1 MNNTNNKNDNGYKTN
16 NNKNLESENEKKD
29 FSSKIQDQ
37 NIQGDKKNQEEKFFN
52 VLGIIFEIT
61 RKRYYFEVIDKN
73 ESYKKGDKVIV
84 DTIRG
89 QEIGTVYNSPMTL
102 SEKHLV
108 LPLKPV
114 LKKASEEEI
123 KKYYLLKD
131 EAKKAYQIGKEK
143 IKKHD
148 LPMKLINAEFTF
160 DKTKL
165 IFYFTAEGRIDFRE
179 LVKDLAN
186 IFKLRIELRQIGV
199 RDEARI
205 LGDIGIC
212 GKELCCRT
220 FINKFNSVS
229 IKMARDQ
236 GLVINP
242 SKISGV
248 CGRLLCCINYE
259 YQQYENALKNFPAVN
274 QYVKTTKG
282 EGKVVGINP
291 LNKFLYV
298 DIPNQGI
305 TKFNI
310 KEIKFN
316 KKETKKI
323 KHESTEVLVDENLD
337 LLEKE

>member
-1 MNNTNNKNDNGYKTN
+1 MEEIKELTNT
-16 NNKNLESENEKKD
+16 ENEIKEV
-29 FSSKIQDQ
+29 
-37 NIQGDKKNQEEKFFN
+37 QETVEERFFN
-52 VLGIIFEIT
+52 VVGVIFEVT
-61 RKRYYFEVIDKN
+61 KKRYYFEAVNKD
-73 ESYKKGDKVIV
+73 EVYKKGDQVIV

-89 QEIGTVYNSPMTL
+89 QEIGTIYNTLMSL

-114 LKKASEEEI
+114 IKKASEEEI
-123 KKYYLLKD
+123 AKYSALREEALKAQ
-131 EAKKAYQIGKEK
+131 EICKEK
-143 IKKHD
+143 IAKHN
-148 LPMKLINAEFTF
+148 LPMKLINTEFTF

-179 LVKDLAN
+179 LVKELAT

-205 LGDIGIC
+205 LGDIGVC
-212 GKELCCRT
+212 GKNLCCRT
-220 FINKFNSVS
+220 FLNKFNSVS

-259 YQQYENALKNFPAVN
+259 YQQYEEAIRNFPAVN
-274 QYVKTTKG
+274 QIVKTKLG
-282 EGKVVGINP
+282 EGKVTSISP
-291 LNKFLYV
+291 LNEFLYV
-298 DIPNQGI
+298 DIRNKGV
-305 TKFNI
+305 TKMDISEVNFNR
-310 KEIKFN
+310 KEARKLKDEIK
-316 KKETKKI
+316 TDVPI
-323 KHESTEVLVDENLD
+323 ENLK